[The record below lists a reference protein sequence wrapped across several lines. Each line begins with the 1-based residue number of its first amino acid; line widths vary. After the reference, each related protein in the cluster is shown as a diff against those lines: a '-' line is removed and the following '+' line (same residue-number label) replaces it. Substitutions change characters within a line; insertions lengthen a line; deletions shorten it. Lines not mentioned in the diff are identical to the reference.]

1 MPDKMKTL
9 YILILSLFFLT
20 GCKENSNIQLPP
32 ATQTG
37 KGILGCL
44 VNGEVFIAQ
53 GGFIG
58 GVDDL
63 TISVAKDVFA
73 LGGTALGSD
82 TEIDGNLYLQFYD
95 NYNIYNQKTFPL
107 INKTDRVGM
116 FRNSADKT
124 FTTGEDRYIGELII
138 TKLDTANHIVSGTFW
153 FDAVSEDGEV
163 IEVREGRFDDHY
175 ACCTQYP
182 EFQ

>member
-1 MPDKMKTL
+1 MKIL
-9 YILILSLFFLT
+9 YILFLLFVI
-20 GCKENSNIQLPP
+20 GCKENSKIQLPP

-37 KGILGCL
+37 QGIIGCL
-44 VNGEVFIAQ
+44 VNGKVFIAQ

-63 TISVAKDVFA
+63 TISIGKDIFS
-73 LGGTALGSD
+73 LGGTAYGPD

-95 NYNIYNQKTFPL
+95 NYNIYNQSTFPL
-107 INKTDRVGM
+107 INELDRRGM
-116 FRNSADKT
+116 YINHNSKK
-124 FTTGEDRYIGELII
+124 FTTGQDNYIGELII

-153 FDAVSEDGEV
+153 FDAVSEDGEL